1 MVIKQIA
8 KQIKRTGLATL
19 YYDESRDVQWISNGY
34 AVWALYGMPLMEAEN
49 VLTALDITEKEKD
62 KIVVRELGELPAGLD
77 FSDADDSE
85 EDLADPVISICYGG
99 SLVIPLQTKE
109 DGLVLADPELFKPLK
124 DVEHMTVHARK
135 KANGELYLACKGGL
149 LLHGLVLPKELRSFA
164 ALPDIL
170 NKVSEQLEKSVVS
183 EAQRRS
189 GEDENQMEIDPET
202 GEVKE

>member
-34 AVWALYGMPLMEAEN
+34 AVWALYGMPLLEAEN
-49 VLTALDITEKEKD
+49 VLTALDITEKEKE

-77 FSDADDSE
+77 FSDTVDGE
-85 EDLADPVISICYGG
+85 EDLPDPVISICYGG
-99 SLVIPLQTKE
+99 SLVLPLTTKE
-109 DGLVLADPELFKPLK
+109 DGVILADPELFKPLK

-135 KANGELYLACKGGL
+135 KPNGEIYLACKGGL

-164 ALPDIL
+164 ALPDVL
-170 NKVSEQLEKSVVS
+170 NVTARLLSDSIIAEE
-183 EAQRRS
+183 QRRA
-189 GEDENQMEIDPET
+189 GEDRDQMEIDPET
-202 GEVKE
+202 GEVT